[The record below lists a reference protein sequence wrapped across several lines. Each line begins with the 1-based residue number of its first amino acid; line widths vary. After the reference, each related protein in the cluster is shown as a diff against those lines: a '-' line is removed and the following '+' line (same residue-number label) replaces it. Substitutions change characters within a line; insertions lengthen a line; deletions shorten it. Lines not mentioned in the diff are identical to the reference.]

1 MRNNRNQNPDL
12 SYILDKNSPTIGLD
26 LDGVC
31 ASSRKFFLSEISRKY
46 DVDIPA
52 TSIYDRSPTIPRVD
66 TTFGEEI
73 DEIAR
78 TQVSM
83 YGKVSTIS
91 GSAQATRTLSS
102 RYEIKIISH
111 RVSEGWLSKEQR
123 ESMKEVSEDWM
134 NRNDIIY
141 DEFVSPTPGDKTDI
155 EADIYIDDKP
165 RVISDISSQP
175 NKVGILFVRPHNVES
190 IPRDAWV
197 VSDYDEGIRPQELAK
212 NPQRQWGLITDALL
226 SIK

>member
-1 MRNNRNQNPDL
+1 MRNNRSQNPDL
-12 SYILDKNSPTIGLD
+12 SYILDKNSRTIGLD

-52 TSIYDRSPTIPRVD
+52 TSIYDRSPAIPKVD

-78 TQVSM
+78 T
-83 YGKVSTIS
+83 KVSQYRKVDAIS
-91 GSAQATRTLSS
+91 GSAQATKTLSS
-102 RYEIKIISH
+102 VYDIKIISH
-111 RVSEGWLSKEQR
+111 RVSEDWLSKEQR
-123 ESMKEVSEDWM
+123 ESMEEVSKDWM
-134 NRNDIIY
+134 NQNNITY

-165 RVISDISSQP
+165 RVISNISSHP
-175 NKVGILFVRPHNVES
+175 NKVGILFVRPHNFES

-197 VSDYDEGIRPQELAK
+197 VSNYDESLSPQDLAK
-212 NPQRQWGLITDALL
+212 NPQRQWGIITDALL